1 MKSTDLKTPRDNALP
16 ELLCPAGSFD
26 SAVAA
31 VKAGADAVY
40 LGGKMLN
47 ARMNAKNFDDKQLCE
62 CVDYCHKH
70 GVKVYVTLNTAVLDR
85 EMAEVVAYSDMLY
98 SIGVDA
104 LIVSD
109 IGLASELSG
118 RYPQMELHASTQASG
133 HNTDCAREFQ
143 RLGFVR
149 MVCARE
155 MSKSEIDRLC
165 KESPIEIEQF
175 IHGAMCVSQ
184 SGQCLASA
192 MMGGRSGNRGACAQ
206 PCRMCYNG
214 QYPLS
219 LKDMCLA
226 EHMTELIESGVASLK
241 IEGRMKS
248 PSYVYEVTK
257 IYRTLLDE
265 RRNAT
270 PEEMEKLRAVFS
282 RGGFSDG
289 YYTDVINSDMNG
301 VRSSDDI
308 NASRELKT
316 EFKELKRGL
325 PQIVINERKAPAEY
339 LPPKP
344 AKRDKKSGK
353 PIYTAR
359 FSSTEQIRGE
369 GFFSHIYLPL
379 DKYKPGLADGVIM
392 PPSVFP
398 NEEAQT
404 EKLLEQAVKN
414 GAAHVLVT
422 HIGQVEL
429 CKKYGLIMHGD
440 YRLNIFNTPSA
451 KYATSLGLRDLIL
464 SPELTLPR
472 MRDIVAPKCAIVY
485 GKVPLMLLSKPIE
498 APSLCDKTGAHFP
511 VIADGT
517 WQTLLNSVPI
527 YMADKAKL
535 LDDNGLRGRHLM
547 FTTESAREV
556 SEIIDS
562 FKQGRP
568 FKGNGY
574 RRIQLNDAQKQSN
587 HKEKERN

>member
-1 MKSTDLKTPRDNALP
+1 MRSTDLKTVSGKSLP

-26 SAVAA
+26 AAVAA

-62 CVDYCHKH
+62 CVDYCHKR

-85 EMAEVVAYSDMLY
+85 ELAEVVAYSDMLY
-98 SIGVDA
+98 GIGVDA

-118 RYPQMELHASTQASG
+118 RYPKMELHASTQASG
-133 HNTDCAREFQ
+133 HNAECSKEFKK
-143 RLGFVR
+143 LGFTR

-155 MSKSEIDRLC
+155 LSKTEIERLC

-206 PCRMCYNG
+206 PCRMSYNG
-214 QYPLS
+214 KYPLS

-226 EHMTELIESGVASLK
+226 EHITELVESEVASLK

-248 PSYVYEVTK
+248 PSYVYEVTR
-257 IYRTLLDE
+257 IYRALLDE
-265 RRNAT
+265 CRNAT
-270 PEEMEKLRAVFS
+270 PEEMEKLKAVFS

-289 YYTDVINSDMNG
+289 YYTDKVDSDMNG
-301 VRSSDDI
+301 IRSSDDI

-325 PQIVINERKAPAEY
+325 PQIVVKNRVAPKEY
-339 LPPKP
+339 VPPKT
-344 AKRDKKSGK
+344 AKREKKSGK

-359 FSSTEQIRGE
+359 FSSPEQVCGK

-379 DKYKPGLADGVIM
+379 DKYVSGIADGVVM
-392 PPSVFP
+392 PSAIFP
-398 NEEAQT
+398 NEEEQT
-404 EKLLEQAVKN
+404 EKLLELAVKN
-414 GAAHVLVT
+414 GATHALVT
-422 HIGQVEL
+422 HIGQIEL
-429 CKKYGLIMHGD
+429 CKKYGLVIHGD
-440 YRLNIFNTPSA
+440 YRLNIFNTPAA
-451 KYATSLGLRDLIL
+451 KYVFSLGLRDVML

-472 MRDIVAPKCAIVY
+472 IRDIVAPKCAIVY
-485 GKVPLMLLSKPIE
+485 GRLPIMLLSKPIDY
-498 APSLCDKTGAHFP
+498 SSICDKTGAHFP
-511 VIADGT
+511 VISDGE
-517 WQTLLNSVPI
+517 WQTVLNSVPV
-527 YMADKAKL
+527 YMADKSKL
-535 LDDNGLRGRHLM
+535 LDDNGIRGRHLM
-547 FTTESAREV
+547 FTTESRQEV
-556 SEIIDS
+556 SEIIEN

-568 FKGNGY
+568 FKGNGF
-574 RRIQLNDAQKQSN
+574 RRIQLNDTQKQ
-587 HKEKERN
+587 K

>member
-1 MKSTDLKTPRDNALP
+1 MKSTDLKASVGKALP

-40 LGGKMLN
+40 LGGRMLN

-62 CVDYCHKH
+62 CVEYCHKH
-70 GVKVYVTLNTAVLDR
+70 GVKAYVTLNTAVFDR
-85 EMAEVVAYSDMLY
+85 ELAEAVEYSDMLY
-98 SIGVDA
+98 KIGVDA

-109 IGLASELSG
+109 IGLASELSK
-118 RYPQMELHASTQASG
+118 RYPCMELHASTQASG
-133 HNTDCAREFQ
+133 HNADCAKEFQ
-143 RLGFVR
+143 RLGFTR

-155 MSKSEIDRLC
+155 LSKAEIGKLC

-175 IHGAMCVSQ
+175 VHGAMCVSQ

-192 MMGGRSGNRGACAQ
+192 MMGGRSGNRGSCAQ

-226 EHMTELIESGVASLK
+226 EHITELIESGVASLK

-270 PEEMEKLRAVFS
+270 PEEMEKLKAVFS

-289 YYTDVINSDMNG
+289 YYTDKVNSDMNG

-308 NASRELKT
+308 TASRELKT
-316 EFKELKRGL
+316 EFKETKRRFS
-325 PQIVINERKAPAEY
+325 QIVVKDREKPGEY
-339 LPPKP
+339 LPPRP
-344 AKRDKKSGK
+344 AKRDKKQGK

-359 FSSTEQIRGE
+359 FSSPGQICGE

-379 DKYKPGLADGVIM
+379 DKYKAGMADGIVM
-392 PPSVFP
+392 PSAVFP
-398 NEEAQT
+398 NEEEQT
-404 EKLLEQAVKN
+404 ERLLESAVKN
-414 GAAHVLVT
+414 GAAHALIT

-440 YRLNIFNTPSA
+440 YRLNIFNTPCA
-451 KYATSLGLRDLIL
+451 KYAVSLGLRDLML

-485 GKVPLMLLSKPIE
+485 GYLPIMLLSKPIE
-498 APSLCDKTGAHFP
+498 YSALCDKLGAHFP
-511 VIADGT
+511 VIADGAY
-517 WQTLLNSVPI
+517 QTLLNSVPV

-535 LDDNGLRGRHLM
+535 LDDNGLRGRHMM
-547 FTTESAREV
+547 FTTESEREV

-562 FKQGRP
+562 FKNERP
-568 FKGNGY
+568 FKGNGF
-574 RRIQLNDAQKQSN
+574 RRIQLNDTQKQ
-587 HKEKERN
+587 K